1 MGVLFPLCG
10 VSVLYGRALIS
21 HYGSYHVEAGPCFI
35 SSPDVTGGLQG
46 PRRALISSDGGGAR
60 IGSFGTVLSQFQRE
74 DCDKAQAC
82 MSKHPAWPEDGW
94 RRLYMVISGF
104 VVWILLGFGPYDHI
118 Q

>member
-1 MGVLFPLCG
+1 M
-10 VSVLYGRALIS
+10 
-21 HYGSYHVEAGPCFI
+21 
-35 SSPDVTGGLQG
+35 
-46 PRRALISSDGGGAR
+46 ISSDGGGAR

-118 Q
+118 APIYNLIHNNYETSRGGSS